1 MGFRRTEYLTKRYI
15 IRSRNWG
22 QNSRSI
28 EKEGLVAPVMSPADA
43 ELQAVVEEEQNG
55 TRLYPEQVV
64 DGLPTIYS
72 FQSCPFCFKIRALLG
87 SRGIPY
93 ADVEVEP
100 MKKAELKWGG
110 WDKVPV
116 FVDVDGTAMEE
127 SNDILHYID
136 SKHGNLF
143 PRAGN
148 DPEQD
153 RWMEFSNKVLGKSI
167 VAVIYRTFGSSFRA
181 LEYVNGIENFS
192 RKDKIVNKY
201 LGGFVMKMVG
211 RSRAKLFE
219 QPPRE
224 NLKTQLDKLS
234 GGLNGDFFGGESPN
248 GADFANYGIL
258 RSMQGLEG
266 FDILEDH
273 SEGFGWYNRMQL
285 ISGI

>member
-1 MGFRRTEYLTKRYI
+1 MTPTEAD
-15 IRSRNWG
+15 
-22 QNSRSI
+22 I
-28 EKEGLVAPVMSPADA
+28 E
-43 ELQAVVEEEQNG
+43 AVVEADENG

-87 SRGIPY
+87 SRGIAY

-100 MKKAELKWGG
+100 MKKAELKWGD
-110 WDKVPV
+110 WNQVPV
-116 FVDVDGTAMEE
+116 YVDINGNAMDE

-136 SKHGNLF
+136 SNNGNLF
-143 PRAGN
+143 PRAGH

-192 RKDKIVNKY
+192 RKDKLVNKY

-211 RSRAKLFE
+211 RSRAKMFDL
-219 QPPRE
+219 PPRE
-224 NLKTQLDKLS
+224 NLKTQLDTMSS
-234 GGLNGDFFGGESPN
+234 GFKGDFFGGENPN

-266 FDILEDH
+266 FDILEAH
-273 SEGFGWYNRMQL
+273 PEAFGWYNRMQL
-285 ISGI
+285 LSGV

>member
-1 MGFRRTEYLTKRYI
+1 M
-15 IRSRNWG
+15 
-22 QNSRSI
+22 
-28 EKEGLVAPVMSPADA
+28 ADDA
-43 ELQAVVEEEQNG
+43 ENKSCCADGTCSANSVSGAAETEANG

-87 SRGIPY
+87 SRGIRY

-100 MKKAELKWGG
+100 MKKAELDWSE
-110 WDKVPV
+110 WSAVPV
-116 FVDVDGTAMEE
+116 FVDSDGTAMNE

-136 SKHGNLF
+136 SQHGNLF
-143 PRAGN
+143 PRAGE
-148 DPEQD
+148 DAEQD
-153 RWMEFSNKVLGKSI
+153 RWMEFSNQVLGKSI

-192 RKDKIVNKY
+192 RRDKLVNKY

-211 RSRAKLFE
+211 RSRAKMFDE
-219 QPPRE
+219 PPRQ
-224 NLKTQLDKLS
+224 NLKTQLDHLS
-234 GGLNGDFFGGESPN
+234 TGLNGDFFGGESPN

-266 FDILEDH
+266 FDILESH
-273 SEGFGWYNRMQL
+273 PTAYPWYSRVQMF
-285 ISGI
+285 SGI